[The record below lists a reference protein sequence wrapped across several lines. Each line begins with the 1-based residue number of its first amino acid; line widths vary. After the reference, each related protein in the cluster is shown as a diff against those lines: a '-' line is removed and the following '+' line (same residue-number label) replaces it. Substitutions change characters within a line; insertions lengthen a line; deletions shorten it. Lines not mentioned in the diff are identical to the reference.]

1 MSLLLSCCSQNLEK
15 DENINANN
23 EKNYKSGKER
33 ILRLNHKENFSEN
46 IKYFISPENNN
57 IYNNEIS
64 QDIFNLTP
72 QNKLFNFSNLCLFCG
87 GTECTS
93 ENYIKEKSS
102 VIKGLI
108 SDIFYDCIIVSQ
120 RPSTALIKQHN
131 LIKSFKANN
140 IKLIVNC
147 QIHGE
152 HPKCGPN
159 KGLETDS
166 GYTYSPSC
174 FIEEDIDYLNCGF
187 QESECPPTLDF
198 MLDIVKKISYCI
210 EYNKGKVLVHG
221 HSPYGR
227 SCLVTACFAIF
238 YFNKT
243 ADDNINDIRKK
254 WIDAIN
260 NNQEEFCRK
269 FEIYMDMLKN
279 IFPKR
284 KISIDKFIKYQ
295 NDINYDFNKIDMP
308 NIISDFFKDNYIDE
322 YDLSEIININYVP
335 KILVKCLDKIIFLK
349 NKLNIKDE
357 QLYHLLNDKNE
368 ISKNDINK
376 IALIKNELSQ
386 NIWNEFNKNKNLLI
400 IIKILYHW
408 LSSNIINC
416 INPEKIEKIY
426 KNEIIAEIFKSNCK
440 YDYIAIYELI
450 KEFKLI
456 FSKAEYETIKYISIF
471 ISSIYCKTKDEQHII
486 SEEMTEFKKFL
497 YKISLLLL
505 GYSLNK
511 TDDPLIPS
519 ESKEILMA
527 KNFMFI
533 LEFFIF
539 YSTNKEIKTKI
550 ENDNSDWLDDYLNM
564 KKRFDEK
571 NTNDVNKEENDI
583 LLFLKYKPKVNF
595 VSIKSFL

>member
-15 DENINANN
+15 DENINSNGD
-23 EKNYKSGKER
+23 KNYKSGKER

-46 IKYFISPENNN
+46 IKYFKSSENNI
-57 IYNNEIS
+57 IYDNEIS

-72 QNKLFNFSNLCLFCG
+72 QNKLFNFTNLCLFCR
-87 GTECTS
+87 GTECAS
-93 ENYIKEKSS
+93 ENYTKEKSS
-102 VIKGLI
+102 IIKGLI
-108 SDIFYDCIIVSQ
+108 SEIFYDCIIVSQ
-120 RPSTALIKQHN
+120 RPSTSLIKQYN

-159 KGLETDS
+159 KGLEIDS

-187 QESECPPTLDF
+187 QENECPPTLDF
-198 MLDIVKKISYCI
+198 MLDIIKKILYSI
-210 EYNKGKVLVHG
+210 KYNKGKVLVHG

-243 ADDNINDIRKK
+243 ADESINDIRKK

-269 FEIYMDMLKN
+269 FEIYMYMLKN

-295 NDINYDFNKIDMP
+295 NDINYNLNQIDVP
-308 NIISDFFKDNYIDE
+308 NVVSDFFKDNFIDE
-322 YDLSEIININYVP
+322 CDLSEIININYVP
-335 KILVKCLDKIIFLK
+335 KILVKSLDKIIFLK

-357 QLYHLLNDKNE
+357 ELYHLLNDKNE

-376 IALIKNELSQ
+376 IVLIKNELSQ
-386 NIWNEFNKNKNLLI
+386 NIWNEFDKNENLLI
-400 IIKILYHW
+400 IIEILYHW

-416 INPEKIEKIY
+416 INPENIERIY
-426 KNEIIAEIFKSNCK
+426 KNEIIVDIFKGNCK
-440 YDYIAIYELI
+440 YESVEIFELI

-456 FSKAEYETIKYISIF
+456 FSKAEYETIKFISIF
-471 ISSIYCKTKDEQHII
+471 ISLIYCKEKDEQHII
-486 SEEMTEFKKFL
+486 SEEMTGFKKFL

-511 TDDPLIPS
+511 ANDPLIPNES
-519 ESKEILMA
+519 EEILMT
-527 KNFMFI
+527 KNFILI

-539 YSTNKEIKTKI
+539 YSPIKEIKTKK
-550 ENDNSDWLDDYLNM
+550 ENDNSDWFIDYLNM
-564 KKRFDEK
+564 KLRFDEK
-571 NTNDVNKEENDI
+571 NIDNVNKDENDI
-583 LLFLKYKPKVNF
+583 LLYFKYKPKVNF